1 VSDAPKPPLTTTT
14 SIWPA
19 AFVLILAV
27 VVLGSFMLIN
37 VISDQGVT
45 TTTTTVPNV
54 VGGLN
59 TEASTVILRN
69 CQQPDNP
76 PSNIAD
82 ALLVPVTTQSTGPT
96 QLPNEGAGDFDC
108 FRPLITQASSEAL
121 VQYYKTQL
129 EARGWNLFSTGAS
142 DGSPQV
148 LFQKA
153 GSDGFY
159 WVVGIT
165 VTSSSSSTTKWKF
178 TIYQNSGSV

>member
-19 AFVLILAV
+19 AGVLILAV

-37 VISDQGVT
+37 VISDQGVA
-45 TTTTTVPNV
+45 TTTTTVASV

-59 TEASTVILRN
+59 TETSKVILQN

-76 PSNIAD
+76 PTNIAD
-82 ALLVPVTTQSTGPT
+82 AFLVPVSTQSTGPT
-96 QLPNEGAGDFDC
+96 RLPNEGAGDFDC
-108 FRPLITQASSEAL
+108 FRPLVTQTSSGAL
-121 VQYYKTQL
+121 LQYYKTQL
-129 EARGWNLFSTGAS
+129 EARGWNLFSTGS
-142 DGSPQV
+142 SSGSPQV

-165 VTSSSSSTTKWKF
+165 VLSSNSSTTKWKY

>member
-1 VSDAPKPPLTTTT
+1 VSDSPKPPLTTTT

-19 AFVLILAV
+19 AAVLILAV
-27 VVLGSFMLIN
+27 VVLFSFLLIN
-37 VISDQGVT
+37 IVSDQGVT
-45 TTTTTVPNV
+45 TTTTTVPSV

-59 TEASTVILRN
+59 TETSRVILQN

-76 PSNIAD
+76 PANIAD
-82 ALLVPVTTQSTGPT
+82 AFVVPVTTESTGPA

-108 FRPLITQASSEAL
+108 FRPLITQASSPAL
-121 VQYYKTQL
+121 LNYYTTQL
-129 EARGWNLFSTGAS
+129 EARGWNLFSRGAS
-142 DGSPQV
+142 NGSPQV

-159 WVVGIT
+159 WIVGIT
-165 VTSSSSSTTKWKF
+165 VTASSTSSTKWTY